1 MLKGIE
7 FLLKKS
13 MAFRTFH
20 SEGEVGRSMIEML
33 GVLAIIAVLS
43 VGGIA
48 GYSKAMEKFKQN
60 QVISEYNTLIQGLL
74 EHEDDIRKLSY
85 KDGLADLAISLNLVP
100 SSWQAYNG
108 NISFKNQFGSQVSL
122 FVSKYNSS
130 SADTWG
136 LEIWLAYD
144 SDTEYNYN
152 RLSLCRAIYK
162 DLARPLSD
170 TVQTVQMFYGGS
182 KDVGYWGNYLDGK
195 MCGRKQ
201 YKCLRDIRPDEIEN
215 WCRSCTENNTA
226 RCTITLFF

>member
-1 MLKGIE
+1 MSKN
-7 FLLKKS
+7 S
-13 MAFRTFH
+13 QY
-20 SEGEVGRSMIEML
+20 GRSMIEML
-33 GVLAIIAVLS
+33 GVLAIIGVLS
-43 VGGIA
+43 VSGIA

-60 QVISEYNTLIQGLL
+60 QAISEYNTLIQGLL
-74 EHEDDIRKLSY
+74 EHEDDIRKLNF
-85 KDGLADLAISLNLVP
+85 KDSLTEIAHSLNLIP
-100 SSWQAYNG
+100 SSWEVNG
-108 NISFKNQFGSQVSL
+108 TQLKNQDGQYVGL
-122 FVSKYNSS
+122 FVDSTSS
-130 SADTWG
+130 YTWA

-162 DLARPLSD
+162 DLARPLLD
-170 TVQTVQMFYGGS
+170 TVQTVRMFYGGS